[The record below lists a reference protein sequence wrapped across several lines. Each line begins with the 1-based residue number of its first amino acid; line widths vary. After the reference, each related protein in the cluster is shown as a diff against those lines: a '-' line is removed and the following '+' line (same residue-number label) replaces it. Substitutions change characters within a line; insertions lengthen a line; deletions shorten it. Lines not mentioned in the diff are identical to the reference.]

1 MAFSNFTSFPALK
14 KQVARVFVRSLIT
27 DLEADYIQ
35 TNSKLPVT
43 GGWMQLYTGDG
54 GVELT
59 PAKTTTALGDQQRGE
74 TVLIQDDMKFT
85 LKVTVAQSSLGMLQD
100 LILLDPSSSG
110 VQTHLN
116 FKANRGTDI
125 TSKAVTFFIYNKE
138 DDASNET
145 NTPTPAASA
154 DAIVLYKCS
163 PADAPAIVKNN
174 VAGTATLT
182 FNCLVSASTG
192 SSGGI
197 AGKMGAFTAPA

>member
-1 MAFSNFTSFPALK
+1 MAFSNFVAFPALK

-35 TNSKLPVT
+35 SNSKIPTT

-54 GVELT
+54 GVQLT
-59 PAKTTTALGDQQRGE
+59 PQKTTTALGDQQRGE
-74 TVLIQDDMKFT
+74 TVLIQDDMKFQ
-85 LKVTVAQSSLGMLQD
+85 LQITVAQTSLSMLQD
-100 LILLDPSSSG
+100 IILLDPSATG
-110 VQTHLN
+110 VQTHLD

-145 NTPTPAASA
+145 NTPGIVKSS
-154 DAIVLYKCS
+154 DAIILYKCS
-163 PADAPAIVKNN
+163 PGDAPAIVKNN
-174 VAGTATLT
+174 VAGTATIT
-182 FNCLVSASTG
+182 FNCLVSTSTG

-197 AGKMGAFTAPA
+197 AGKMGAFTAA